1 MKKLFALSVLLF
13 GTLHAQNLDSL
24 YSEFLR
30 IKGVPDPANTRIL
43 SDNPEPIKCGFGI
56 VNNIKYNFSRFTP
69 KQKSVLAALV
79 QRPTTDT
86 SFVSP
91 SGKFRIHFN
100 KTGSNAPGYDLKEFA
115 KAADSSYSYEV
126 NILKYPAPPADNGLG
141 GDDRC
146 DIYIQNLGYGNYGET
161 VMDEND
167 KSQGPSFITI
177 ENDFAGCY
185 TSGIIAA
192 KVTIAHELHHAIQM
206 GNYIYRPQDVFY
218 YEITSTAMEEFVF
231 DEVNDYYSY
240 INSYFLNT
248 GKALAMNTG
257 YNLAIWNIFLKGRFG
272 FDILKRIWEEMPNMR
287 AVEALSKILF
297 DNGTSLKVEFNRFGL
312 WCYFTNERSIGLSK
326 GKYFEEKEN
335 YPLVTSAMTSDFS
348 KSPIKVSTAPV
359 SNNFYEFIDG
369 DNRLFSII
377 TNVDVQSSVNSPT
390 TEISLDYYVSS
401 GANSGYRRLNPYF
414 NYYSKIVSQGTS
426 LLAETNILNDIP
438 LNEGE
443 VSVETAGYAYPQP
456 FKYSE
461 HQYLFLPASLNG
473 GGGFVDLYIYSTDMN
488 LVYSGQKRIVAT
500 EKIVVPWD
508 ARDSN
513 QRKLATGVY
522 FYVIKCGEDIL
533 KGKFVIYN
541 D

>member
-1 MKKLFALSVLLF
+1 MKKLLALSVLLL
-13 GTLHAQNLDSL
+13 GTLQAQNLDSL

-30 IKGVPDPANTRIL
+30 IKGVPDPANTRVL
-43 SDNPEPIKCGFGI
+43 SDNPEPIKCSFGI
-56 VNNIKYNFSRFTP
+56 VNSIKSNFSRFTP

-100 KTGSNAPGYDLKEFA
+100 KTGSSAPGYDLKEFA
-115 KAADSSYSYEV
+115 KAADSSYNYEV

-146 DIYIQNLGYGNYGET
+146 DIYIQDLGYGSYGET

-167 KSQGPSFITI
+167 KSKGTSFIKI

-185 TSGIIAA
+185 TNGIPAA
-192 KVTIAHELHHAIQM
+192 SVTIAHELHHAIQM
-206 GNYIYRPQDVFY
+206 GNYIFRGQDEFY

-231 DEVNDYYSY
+231 DAVNDYYSY
-240 INSYFLNT
+240 INTYFLNT
-248 GKALAMNTG
+248 GRALARNSG
-257 YNLAIWNIFLKGRFG
+257 YDLAIWNIFLRDRFG
-272 FDILKRIWEEMPNMR
+272 YDIIKEIWEEMPNMR
-287 AVEALSKILF
+287 AVEAFSKVLQ
-297 DNGTSLKVEFNRFGL
+297 NHNTSLKVEFNRFGL
-312 WCYFTNERSIGLSK
+312 WCYFTNVRVVPGR
-326 GKYFEEKEN
+326 YFEEAAN
-335 YPLVTSAMTSDFS
+335 YPLVTTTMTMNFS
-348 KSPIKVSTAPV
+348 RPSTTIRIYTAPV

-369 DNRLFSII
+369 NNRLFSII
-377 TNVDVQSSVNSPT
+377 TNVDVQSSVSSPT
-390 TEISLDYYVSS
+390 TEILLDYSVSS
-401 GANSGYRRLNPYF
+401 QAIGGYRKLHQ
-414 NYYSKIVSQGTS
+414 YYSKITS
-426 LLAETNILNDIP
+426 DDLTLLAETNIFNDIP
-438 LNEGE
+438 LNEGNI
-443 VSVETAGYAYPQP
+443 SVETAGYAYPQP
-456 FKYSE
+456 FKYST

-473 GGGFVDLYIYSTDMN
+473 GGGNVDIYIYSTDMN

-508 ARDSN
+508 AMDSN
-513 QRKLATGVY
+513 QHKLATGVY
-522 FYVIKCGEDIL
+522 FYVIKCGDDIL

>member
-1 MKKLFALSVLLF
+1 MKKLIALSVLLL
-13 GTLHAQNLDSL
+13 GTLQAQNLDSL

-30 IKGVPDPANTRIL
+30 IKGVPDPANTRVL

-56 VNNIKYNFSRFTP
+56 VNNIKSNFSRFTP

-100 KTGSNAPGYDLKEFA
+100 KTGSNAPAYDLKEFA
-115 KAADSSYSYEV
+115 KAADSSYNYEV
-126 NILKYPAPPADNGLG
+126 NIMKFPAPPSDNGEG

-146 DIYIQNLGYGNYGET
+146 DIYIQNLGYGNYGAT
-161 VMDEND
+161 TFDQFDVV
-167 KSQGPSFITI
+167 KGPTYI
-177 ENDFAGCY
+177 EVDNDFAGCY
-185 TSGIIAA
+185 TSGISAA
-192 KVTIAHELHHAIQM
+192 SVTIAHELHHAIQN
-206 GNYIYRPQDVFY
+206 GKYIFRGEDLYF
-218 YEITSTAMEEFVF
+218 YEISSTSMEEFVF
-231 DEVNDYYSY
+231 DEVNDYYNY
-240 INSYFLNT
+240 INNYFLNT
-248 GKALAMNTG
+248 GRALARNSG
-257 YNLAIWNIFLKGRFG
+257 YNLAIWNIFLRDRFG
-272 FDILKRIWEEMPNMR
+272 YDIIKDIWEEMPNMR
-287 AVEALSKILF
+287 AVEAFSKVLSNY
-297 DNGTSLKVEFNRFGL
+297 DTSLKVEFNRFGL
-312 WCYFTNERSIGLSK
+312 WCYFTNTRVVP
-326 GKYFEEKEN
+326 GKYFEEAAN
-335 YPLVTSAMTSDFS
+335 YPLVTTTMAMDFS
-348 KSPIKVSTAPV
+348 RPTTTIKISTEPV

-369 DNRLFSII
+369 NNRLFSII
-377 TNVDVQSSVNSPT
+377 SNVDVQSSINSPT
-390 TEISLDYYVSS
+390 TKISLDYSLSS
-401 GANSGYRRLNPYF
+401 QANSGFRKLNPNY
-414 NYYSKIVSQGTS
+414 NYYSKIVSQDLT

-473 GGGFVDLYIYSTDMN
+473 GGGNVDLYIYSTDMN

-513 QRKLATGVY
+513 QHKLATGVY

>member
-1 MKKLFALSVLLF
+1 MKKLLALSVLLF

-30 IKGVPDPANTRIL
+30 IRGISDPSVTHVL
-43 SDNPEPIKCGFGI
+43 GDSKEPVKCSFGI
-56 VNNIKYNFSRFTP
+56 VNNIKSNFSRFTP

-100 KTGSNAPGYDLKEFA
+100 KTGSNALGYDLKEFA
-115 KAADSSYSYEV
+115 KAADSSYNYEV

-146 DIYIQNLGYGNYGET
+146 DIYIQDLGYGNYGET

-167 KSQGPSFITI
+167 KLKGPSFITI

-185 TSGIIAA
+185 TNGIPAA
-192 KVTIAHELHHAIQM
+192 SVTIAHELHHAIQM
-206 GNYIYRPQDVFY
+206 GNYIFRAEDLYF
-218 YEITSTAMEEFVF
+218 YEITSTSMEEFVF
-231 DEVNDYYSY
+231 DEVNDYYNY
-240 INSYFLNT
+240 IPIYFRDT
-248 GKALAMNTG
+248 DKALARNNG
-257 YNLAIWNIFLKGRFG
+257 YNLAIWNIFLRNRFG
-272 FDILKRIWEEMPNMR
+272 DKIIKDIWEAMPNMR
-287 AVEALSKILF
+287 AVEAFSKVLSNY
-297 DNGTSLKVEFNRFGL
+297 DTSLKVEFNRFGL
-312 WCYFTNERSIGLSK
+312 WCYFTNARAVP
-326 GKYFEEKEN
+326 GKYFEEAAN
-335 YPLVTSAMTSDFS
+335 YPLVITTMTMYFS
-348 KSPIKVSTAPV
+348 RPTTTIKVSTAPV

-369 DNRLFSII
+369 NNRLFSII
-377 TNVDVQSSVNSPT
+377 TNVDVHSSVNSPT
-390 TEISLDYYVSS
+390 TEILLDYSVSS
-401 GANSGYRRLNPYF
+401 QTSGGYRKLHQ
-414 NYYSKIVSQGTS
+414 YYSKITS
-426 LLAETNILNDIP
+426 DGLNLLAETNIFNDIP
-438 LNEGE
+438 LNEGN

-473 GGGFVDLYIYSTDMN
+473 GGGNVNLYIYSTDMN

-508 ARDSN
+508 AKDSN
-513 QRKLATGVY
+513 QHKLATGVY
-522 FYVIKCGEDIL
+522 FYVIKCGEDII